1 MKLFVAVMGASSYIF
16 AQADPSEQIAKRR
29 LEIDA
34 IAPRPPRPCI
44 ACFVCLLQAAFAQ
57 RLRLPQRENII
68 IAAVKG
74 SWASIIFASKHSADI
89 QAA

>member
-34 IAPRPPRPCI
+34 IAPRPPYALARS
-44 ACFVCLLQAAFAQ
+44 FAPSTVEMSCGF
-57 RLRLPQRENII
+57 LRAP
-68 IAAVKG
+68 
-74 SWASIIFASKHSADI
+74 
-89 QAA
+89 